1 MERRTFE
8 SPMDWEYQNS
18 GPLDPT
24 SPFVQ
29 TAQRAQ
35 NNNAFGLP
43 KSGSFGPQSAFSR
56 TQSSPHKLPPPS
68 PGQKSIFATSNAVL
82 QRTNTAPAFRNPA
95 FTTPRKP
102 FDMDAL
108 SEASPAE
115 DSPAQTDISE
125 NYPDTPE
132 TDNMRNLNKM
142 ALTPARSKAL
152 SVALNKRSPGK
163 GDILRPVTAFGGRE
177 KVRKR
182 KRRHDDK
189 DISGFRLPYKYQ
201 EEWDE
206 SEGNDTDDSVYEP
219 NKYHGPNTQPGR
231 KQKGWFSGFLSV
243 IQKHPD
249 APIVLGSWVTL
260 MFNLAVVGLAMW
272 LLWVVVASF
281 RDDFWAAKQELR
293 AVVVEEMAKC
303 ARDYADNRC
312 SPREQ
317 RLPAMNAMCDEWET
331 CMNQN
336 PDNLGRVRLG
346 ARNIVEILNEIIE
359 TMHWKTLAAFIA
371 LFAIFCFSGISLV
384 KSSQSPS
391 SFAFVPHPPQASQP
405 VYHNPQLMYGHIPQ
419 TPRTRFLGHYQNDE
433 TPDTDASPDQKAL
446 PPPIYYQTPSRRSPS
461 KGDRGRSPTKSRSPT
476 KKY

>member
-1 MERRTFE
+1 
-8 SPMDWEYQNS
+8 
-18 GPLDPT
+18 
-24 SPFVQ
+24 
-29 TAQRAQ
+29 
-35 NNNAFGLP
+35 
-43 KSGSFGPQSAFSR
+43 
-56 TQSSPHKLPPPS
+56 
-68 PGQKSIFATSNAVL
+68 
-82 QRTNTAPAFRNPA
+82 
-95 FTTPRKP
+95 
-102 FDMDAL
+102 MDAL

-115 DSPAQTDISE
+115 DSPAQTDISD
-125 NYPDTPE
+125 YPDTPE
-132 TDNMRNLNKM
+132 TDNMRHSNRM

-152 SVALNKRSPGK
+152 NVAMSKRSPGK

-201 EEWDE
+201 EEWED

-219 NKYHGPNTQPGR
+219 NKHHGPNTQSGR

-359 TMHWKTLAAFIA
+359 TMHWKTL
-371 LFAIFCFSGISLV
+371 V
-384 KSSQSPS
+384 
-391 SFAFVPHPPQASQP
+391 SFLQ
-405 VYHNPQLMYGHIPQ
+405 
-419 TPRTRFLGHYQNDE
+419 E
-433 TPDTDASPDQKAL
+433 TLTH
-446 PPPIYYQTPSRRSPS
+446 
-461 KGDRGRSPTKSRSPT
+461 
-476 KKY
+476 